1 MQPLICRLELQG
13 STGTDTRA
21 DAAVDAA
28 QGIDADFS
36 RGPVDSQP
44 LALQP
49 ELGGIKFVNVAG
61 ELHHHG
67 AELVGRHL
75 SPQNLGGHIKVHG
88 EPIGDRLVNRLSGEM
103 EGEAPFHRERP
114 AERKLASPSNG
125 TGVQPRSAPA
135 RVPASLGWP
144 NQMFPPTDSTADA
157 SAKATLPSGEP
168 VTAASLAPG
177 PSPGG
182 LGRRERMVLAAVAA
196 LLAVLLFWV
205 RGGLHPAAPLERL
218 ARQSPDLA
226 TALTNGRPTLVE
238 FYADWCEACRAMAPA
253 MEAIEQRRRGAL
265 DVVLLNVD
273 NPRWQPELDRY
284 AVNGIPQLE
293 LFDAA
298 GRSVGR
304 SIGAR
309 RPEELEALTTAL
321 VEGKPLPQLVGVGA
335 TSGLTEARVT
345 SSAPSASEI
354 PPSPIADSAL
364 PRQSS
369 RPAAIGPRS
378 HG

>member
-1 MQPLICRLELQG
+1 
-13 STGTDTRA
+13 
-21 DAAVDAA
+21 
-28 QGIDADFS
+28 
-36 RGPVDSQP
+36 
-44 LALQP
+44 
-49 ELGGIKFVNVAG
+49 
-61 ELHHHG
+61 
-67 AELVGRHL
+67 
-75 SPQNLGGHIKVHG
+75 
-88 EPIGDRLVNRLSGEM
+88 
-103 EGEAPFHRERP
+103 
-114 AERKLASPSNG
+114 
-125 TGVQPRSAPA
+125 
-135 RVPASLGWP
+135 
-144 NQMFPPTDSTADA
+144 MFPPTDSTADA
-157 SAKATLPSGEP
+157 SANANATVPPGEP
-168 VTAASLAPG
+168 ATAATANLAPA

-196 LLAVLLFWV
+196 LLAMLLFWV

-218 ARQSPDLA
+218 ARQSPDLT

-253 MEAIEQRRRGAL
+253 MEAIEQRRRRAL

-309 RPEELEALTTAL
+309 RPDELEALTTAL
-321 VEGKPLPQLVGVGA
+321 VEGKPLPELVGVGA
-335 TSGLTEARVT
+335 TSGLSEARVT
-345 SSAPSASEI
+345 SSTPSASET
-354 PPSPIADSAL
+354 PPSPIDDSAL
-364 PRQSS
+364 PRPAG